1 MGQLAYLHKFY
12 WKYKWR
18 YILGV
23 AFIGLANWFRVLQP
37 KTIGQA
43 LNHVTDQVKY
53 YREHGGITQHPE
65 ALDTLSWDIAKFG
78 GMVILFAIAM
88 GLFMFFMR
96 QTFIVV
102 SRLIE
107 YDMRKELFAHYQ
119 KLDQSFYKRNNTG
132 DLLSRVT
139 EDVSKVR
146 MYLGPALLYGTDLT
160 FLFVL
165 TISSMIAVS
174 PTLTLWVLAPLPILS
189 ISIYVVSTMINKRS
203 EAIQQQLATLTSS
216 AQEVYSGIRVVKSY
230 VQEGAMSKWFE
241 GQSENYFQA
250 NMRLVRIDAVFF
262 PLMVLLIGLS
272 TIITVYIGGQEVIAG
287 RISTGDVASFV
298 IYVNMLTWPVTAIGW
313 IASLTQQASASQKRI
328 NAFLNE
334 QPMITSPDGG
344 HKATIQGSIRFRDV
358 AYTYPDTGIVALKN
372 VDFEIKPGQKVA
384 IIGRTGTGKTTIAD
398 LMLRLLDTTS
408 GAIEIDGL
416 DIKKHDLQALRSSI
430 GYVPQDVFL
439 FSDTVFNN
447 IAFGNPD
454 LTLPEA
460 EQYAR
465 HASIHDEILALQKG
479 YETVTGERGVTL
491 SGGQKQRIS
500 IARAFARQPKMVILD
515 DCLSAVDTNTEN
527 RILNYMQ
534 TALADRTAVIITHRI
549 YHSFRFDQILVLE
562 DGRITDQ
569 GTHEELLARGGYYA
583 DLYARQQTEESRAE
597 N

>member
-37 KTIGQA
+37 KTIGDA
-43 LNHVTDQVKY
+43 LNHVTTQVNY
-53 YREHGGITQHPE
+53 YKEHGGIAQHPE

-78 GMVILFAIAM
+78 GMVILFAAAM

-132 DLLSRVT
+132 DLLSRIT

-146 MYLGPALLYGTDLT
+146 MFLGPALLYGTDLT

-165 TISSMIAVS
+165 TISSMLAVS
-174 PTLTLWVLAPLPILS
+174 TTLTLWVLAPLPILS

-241 GQSENYFQA
+241 GQSEGYFQA
-250 NMRLVRIDAVFF
+250 NMKLVRIDAVFF

-272 TIITVYIGGQEVIAG
+272 TIITVYVGGQEVIAG
-287 RISTGDVASFV
+287 RISPGDVASFV

-334 QPMITSPDGG
+334 QPILVSPENG
-344 HKATIQGSIRFRDV
+344 HKTALEGAIQFENVG
-358 AYTYPDTGIVALKN
+358 YTYPDTGIVALKDVSFN
-372 VDFEIKPGQKVA
+372 ITAGQKVA

-398 LMLRLLDTTS
+398 LLLRLLDTTS
-408 GAIEIDGL
+408 GTIKMDGV
-416 DIKKHDLQALRSSI
+416 DIRSHDLTALRGSI

-439 FSDTVFNN
+439 FSDTVYQN
-447 IAFGNPD
+447 IAFGNPN
-454 LTLPEA
+454 LSQTEA

-465 HASIHDEILALQKG
+465 HASIHEEILGLPKG

-534 TALADRTAVIITHRI
+534 TALADRTAIIITHRI

-562 DGRITDQ
+562 DGRITEQ

-583 DLYARQQTEESRAE
+583 DLYARQQTNEE